1 MAAKRSRSTSSTSR
15 SAAFKVDEL
24 AVLLPRAESDVLE
37 VQSLLP
43 STIDVVKTK
52 LEGAGQAWSEIMAQ
66 VSNMLAT
73 SDAAIKGYEVE
84 AVTVKIGIDAEGS
97 LGVIT
102 VGGNA
107 GFEVT
112 FKRRL

>member
-1 MAAKRSRSTSSTSR
+1 
-15 SAAFKVDEL
+15 
-24 AVLLPRAESDVLE
+24 
-37 VQSLLP
+37 
-43 STIDVVKTK
+43 
-52 LEGAGQAWSEIMAQ
+52 MAQ